1 MKAQQFG
8 MTCWEGGRM
17 DKLHYTTLD
26 DFLKVNNLFWLGQ
39 RDETEVEWVKIQ
51 SLTGAQ
57 SVISDFE
64 DGEKRSR
71 NVSGHSQ
78 QEDKDVNLTDTKDRI
93 LSITWMSKEL
103 GASLEPAE
111 RKGALPHLDFYLLQR
126 TASLLNY
133 RTVHMIHLCS
143 FKPLVC

>member
-64 DGEKRSR
+64 DGERGLGMWAVTASKKTKMSIW
-71 NVSGHSQ
+71 
-78 QEDKDVNLTDTKDRI
+78 LT
-93 LSITWMSKEL
+93 
-103 GASLEPAE
+103 
-111 RKGALPHLDFYLLQR
+111 QR
-126 TASLLNY
+126 TGF
-133 RTVHMIHLCS
+133 CQ
-143 FKPLVC
+143 